1 MNQERDA
8 VLLRI
13 FMKEA
18 DKWQGKPLHS
28 AILEEAHKAGL
39 AGATAVHAI
48 AGYGSSNEPRHLL
61 ELPSDPSVVVEIV
74 DWEDRAEAFVEK
86 ISEMMERG
94 LVTTEKVRVLWYRSK
109 RDD

>member
-1 MNQERDA
+1 MSQERDA
-8 VLLRI
+8 VMLRV

-18 DKWQGKPLHS
+18 DEWQGKSLYT
-28 AILEEAHKAGL
+28 AVLEEAHKQGL

-48 AGYGSSNEPRHLL
+48 AGFGSSNEPRQLL

-74 DWEDRAEAFVEK
+74 DWEDRVEAFVEN
-86 ISEMMERG
+86 ISNMMERG